1 MEETRPT
8 APMTAPAPDSSTPL
22 VRGLSD
28 PRAQPLERLPIRTR
42 GSSLT
47 RSAWR
52 LAVASEEG
60 DGAIVFVDVASEET
74 FYRGEGVFLGWD
86 QERLAAAYQ
95 ALLPEPAGAD
105 PEMAQL
111 G

>member
-1 MEETRPT
+1 MTTMEARMPV
-8 APMTAPAPDSSTPL
+8 P
-22 VRGLSD
+22 GLTD
-28 PRAQPLERLPIRTR
+28 VAAEPLERHPIRTR
-42 GSSLT
+42 EGATT

-52 LAVASEEG
+52 LAVSSAEG
-60 DGAIVFVDVASEET
+60 AGAIVFVESAPDAS

-86 QERLAAAYQ
+86 QERLAAAYR